1 MFDYDSDDYDG
12 GREDARYERGGT
24 HRYRF
29 DCGDGFCGA
38 SDCGSCRNG
47 DPEEAADEAEPE
59 PEVGERV
66 ISEPGDRVTEQNV
79 ADLPVGTVVGWRM
92 LEAEWTAVK
101 RGPDE
106 WHVPGSSLLGPYTD
120 TGVVHGEPTFIL
132 SIPAEVPRG
141 E

>member
-1 MFDYDSDDYDG
+1 MFDYDPDDYDL

-24 HRYRF
+24 HRYRY

-47 DPEEAADEAEPE
+47 DPEEAAVEAEPE
-59 PEVGERV
+59 PQP
-66 ISEPGDRVTEQNV
+66 EPEAGDRVTIENV
-79 ADLPVGTVVGWRM
+79 AALPVGTVAGWRM
-92 LEAEWTAVK
+92 LGDEWTAVK

-106 WHVPGSSLLGPYTD
+106 WHVPGSSLPAPYAD
-120 TGVVHGEPTFIL
+120 AGVVHGEPTFIL
-132 SIPAEVPRG
+132 SIPAEVSRG